1 MLSSPRGCEVFW
13 DMSPKVFGTLYTDL
27 DGFLIELLKPS
38 KFRQIGVS
46 NKMFFQSSFCH
57 QLKKH
62 TADAQDAQF
71 KQLKSSWDFF
81 FLLNRERF
89 SRILKL
95 RSFYQLKA
103 KLSPL
108 FHLSPDWKLLFW
120 LLFKVKWD
128 MLLAQLMKIYS
139 KGDKNLNARVR
150 LEASM

>member
-81 FLLNRERF
+81 FPFKQRTFFKNTETSKFL
-89 SRILKL
+89 STQ
-95 RSFYQLKA
+95 SKA
-103 KLSPL
+103 VPTFPSLS
-108 FHLSPDWKLLFW
+108 
-120 LLFKVKWD
+120 
-128 MLLAQLMKIYS
+128 
-139 KGDKNLNARVR
+139 
-150 LEASM
+150 